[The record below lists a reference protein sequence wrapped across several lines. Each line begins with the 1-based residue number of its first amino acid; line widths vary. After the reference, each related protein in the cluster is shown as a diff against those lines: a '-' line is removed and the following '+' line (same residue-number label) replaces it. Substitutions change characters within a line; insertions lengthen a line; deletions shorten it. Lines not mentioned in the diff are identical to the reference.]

1 MEKTE
6 IRSLLEFQFVS
17 NPGFSPDGRLAAY
30 VVQHAEEEEN
40 RYKGDLYILDVDRQ
54 ETYRLT
60 THGDAYSY
68 VWTASGTLLF
78 SAKREEAGQEKR
90 GSHQCVL

>member
-30 VVQHAEEEEN
+30 VVQHGEICI
-40 RYKGDLYILDVDRQ
+40 YWM
-54 ETYRLT
+54 LT
-60 THGDAYSY
+60 VRRPIG
-68 VWTASGTLLF
+68 
-78 SAKREEAGQEKR
+78 
-90 GSHQCVL
+90 